1 MDKKNISLSIE
12 EARALYGKST
22 EMDLLLLTTF
32 TKEELTKK
40 EITCWEDLKSVSGV
54 YISTAGNFQSA
65 IRFSAQKQNKN
76 VFATEEQAK
85 ASLAMAQLSQ
95 LLKEYNGDWVPN
107 WEDLQKKYVIKRIY
121 KTCIIDTYSNT
132 YFFLAFQTQVEA
144 ERFYDFH
151 RLLIHQYYQLD

>member
-40 EITCWEDLKSVSGV
+40 EITCWEDLKSIKGFYVDSDARIRPIMAASANSNNKGV
-54 YISTAGNFQSA
+54 F
-65 IRFSAQKQNKN
+65 
-76 VFATEEQAK
+76 VTEKQAK
-85 ASLAMAQLSQ
+85 SVIAMAQLSQ

-107 WEDLQKKYVIKRIY
+107 WESTSNKYVIKRSY
-121 KTCIIDTYSNT
+121 KTCLVDSYCNT
-132 YFFLAFQTQVEA
+132 YYFLTFQTRAEA